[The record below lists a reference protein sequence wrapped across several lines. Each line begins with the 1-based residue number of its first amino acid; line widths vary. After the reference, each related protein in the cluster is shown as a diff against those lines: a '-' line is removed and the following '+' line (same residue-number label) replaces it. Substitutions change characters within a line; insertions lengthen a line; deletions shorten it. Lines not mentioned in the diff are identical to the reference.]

1 MLRKVGRKLP
11 SSALRRIYVGA
22 VQAKMGYACAVW
34 CGGPI
39 GKLVKLQETFCRQAR
54 VSLPPSKRR
63 FDYHTLLLFYKN
75 RSEVVPTYLS
85 SSLHPPL
92 SSSGYKLRKM
102 SYPVPNVSK
111 KSTLS
116 GFLPS
121 PIMLWNDLPS
131 ELQNTSSLSFFKN
144 RLRYRLNL

>member
-1 MLRKVGRKLP
+1 MVYSACAQKVAMLRKVGRKLP

-22 VQAKMGYACAVW
+22 VQPKMGYACAVW

-39 GKLVKLQETFCRQAR
+39 GKLVELQETFCRQAR

-85 SSLHPPL
+85 SFFTPSIIVFWLQTYKNVLPCPKCKQKVHPVRFSP
-92 SSSGYKLRKM
+92 
-102 SYPVPNVSK
+102 
-111 KSTLS
+111 KSDYAL
-116 GFLPS
+116 
-121 PIMLWNDLPS
+121 
-131 ELQNTSSLSFFKN
+131 E
-144 RLRYRLNL
+144 